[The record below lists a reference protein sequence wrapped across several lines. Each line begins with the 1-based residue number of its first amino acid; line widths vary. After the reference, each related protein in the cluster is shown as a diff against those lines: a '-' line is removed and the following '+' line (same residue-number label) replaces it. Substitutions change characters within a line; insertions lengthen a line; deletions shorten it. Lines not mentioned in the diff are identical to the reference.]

1 MGEATTL
8 LVLVAYVF
16 FSTIVKVKL
25 DVIFCPLWF
34 IIDLDLNILVFFKVI
49 GRLIF
54 FSTDPSKTVLA
65 VPLLHGVQFRL
76 RFFAEVGRALRMQP
90 RSVGAFLVTIAF
102 HEEL

>member
-1 MGEATTL
+1 LGEATTL

-16 FSTIVKVKL
+16 FSFVKVKL

-54 FSTDPSKTVLA
+54 FSADPSKTVFA

-76 RFFAEVGRALRMQP
+76 RFVAEVGRALRMQP